1 MSRQKILEAA
11 FQLFCDGNYNSVSL
25 ENIAEKVGIKKP
37 SIYAHFQSKEQLFL
51 QILDREIDRIA
62 VYIEE
67 NMMYK
72 PLDTSEAAL
81 YDYLIASLEF
91 IDKNTMSARFFN
103 RILNS
108 PPSNLINEISIKFDY
123 IYNITTVI
131 KVDILKNSILKK
143 HIKTLPLE
151 KLLYSFNSLLIG
163 NIAMAMREERLE
175 VEKINFTWKLY
186 WNSIKK

>member
-11 FQLFCDGNYNSVSL
+11 FQLFSEGNYNSVSL

-72 PLDTSEAAL
+72 PLHTSEAAL
-81 YDYLIASLEF
+81 YNYLIASLEF
-91 IDKNTMSARFFN
+91 IDKNIMSARFYN
-103 RILNS
+103 RIFNS
-108 PPSNLINEISIKFDY
+108 PPSNLIDEISIKFDY
-123 IYNITTVI
+123 IHNITTVI
-131 KVDILKNSILKK
+131 KVDILKNSILNK
-143 HIKTLPLE
+143 HIKRLPLE
-151 KLLYSFNSLLIG
+151 KLLYSFNSLIIG
-163 NIAMAMREERLE
+163 NIAMVMREERLE